1 LSFKINRIFILLGI
15 CLAFAANPTIQNMA
29 ADTWYEVPNS
39 HMASVGVECGSECPE
54 CPDHWPDGST
64 CTDGN
69 SKGVAGVIDLW
80 SGGTFD
86 TKRNRLVI
94 WGGGHKGYGGNE
106 LYGFDLDDLTWER
119 IVDPSFEAV
128 PCVSIYPDGTPV
140 SRHTYGLPIY
150 LPNQDVFFA
159 CPMVGR
165 FCGGS
170 GADPHTWYFDFEGGQ
185 WINKNPGGIQVNGQ
199 HGGTVYDPVTN
210 KVYGWSTSY
219 SGQGGFFAYDVAA
232 NRWDNLNPSRSNF
245 WGAPNGAL
253 DTKRNRIVII
263 GANGGE
269 IKVID
274 LSDPS
279 YTIQSI
285 ATSGG
290 GSNVLNGQPGVV
302 YDPVVDRIVAWD
314 GGPVWV
320 MHPENWTWT
329 QKATCPQAATGNGT
343 YGRFAYSPSENAYVV
358 TNAIDQNVMIYKLTA
373 GAGVSD
379 ADMIR
384 TAGAKLQMA
393 ASPNP
398 FTASISIRISH
409 AARVRI
415 MNIRGTMVE
424 DFGKVGRNAVL
435 QWDGADRQGKRMAA
449 GIYWVRIDA
458 GNKQLTRRVLKIR

>member
-1 LSFKINRIFILLGI
+1 MFSKILMAISGAAVLS
-15 CLAFAANPTIQNMA
+15 FAANPTIQNMQPN
-29 ADTWYEVPNS
+29 TWLEIPNT
-39 HMASVGVECGSECPE
+39 HMAAVGVECGSECPE
-54 CPDHWPDGST
+54 CPDHWPVGST

-106 LYGFDLDDLTWER
+106 LYGFDLDDLKWTR

-128 PCVSIYPDGTPV
+128 PCVSIYPDSTPV
-140 SRHTYGLPIY
+140 SRHTYGLPVY
-150 LPNQDVFFA
+150 LPNLDVFFA

-170 GADPHTWYFDFEGGQ
+170 GSDPHTWFFDFTSGE
-185 WINKNPGGIQVNGQ
+185 WINKNPAGDYVNGA

-210 KVYGWSTSY
+210 KVYGWSTAG
-219 SGQGGFFAYDVAA
+219 SGSGGFFAYDVAA
-232 NRWDNLNPSRSNF
+232 NRWDVLNSTRSHF
-245 WGAPNGAL
+245 WGSPNGAL

-274 LSDPS
+274 LSDPT
-279 YTIQSI
+279 YAIQSI

-290 GSNVLNGQPGVV
+290 GSHVLNGQPGVV

-320 MHPENWTWT
+320 LHPENWTWT
-329 QKATCPQAATGNGT
+329 QKATCPQAATENGT

-358 TNAIDQNVMIYKLTA
+358 TNAIDQNVMIYKLTS
-373 GAGVSD
+373 GASVNS
-379 ADMIR
+379 APS
-384 TAGAKLQMA
+384 A
-393 ASPNP
+393 ASLQIRLDVHPNP
-398 FTASISIRISH
+398 FKAGTTIFLGNNRAGRTDLSIHTLLGRKILD
-409 AARVRI
+409 VK
-415 MNIRGTMVE
+415 NIKADRL
-424 DFGKVGRNAVL
+424 R
-435 QWDGADRQGKRMAA
+435 WDGSNHSNGVYIVTVKTGSRTFSR
-449 GIYWVRIDA
+449 RICVM
-458 GNKQLTRRVLKIR
+458 K